1 MHAVTFLFLVVLPI
15 WGAAELIARWIE
27 SSAEDDEEKMLES
40 LVERASEMSA
50 RIAALEGVL
59 REEKPDSKNGTT

>member
-1 MHAVTFLFLVVLPI
+1 MHTVTFFFLVVLPI
-15 WGAAELIARWIE
+15 WGAAEMIARRIE
-27 SSAEDDEEKMLES
+27 SAAEDDEEKMLDS

-59 REEKPDSKNGTT
+59 REEKPDAKAGTT

>member
-1 MHAVTFLFLVVLPI
+1 MHAVTFVFLVVLPR

-27 SSAEDDEEKMLES
+27 ASGEDDEEKMLES

-50 RIAALEGVL
+50 RVAALEGVL
-59 REEKPDSKNGTT
+59 REERPDAKTGTT